1 MRSRRFATITTLCL
15 GLAGTFLPSST
26 ATAQRITDDA
36 WAPHRSTKVLYAG
49 KAGGQREKVFGAFL
63 REHFEGSAT
72 LPLQE
77 LSMATAKDFDV
88 VIVDWVSQFGCDGY
102 PKRQGRLFSAPADLD
117 ADFTKPFIAFSYVAS
132 NVRPRSKLDWL

>member
-1 MRSRRFATITTLCL
+1 MTALCL
-15 GLAGTFLPSST
+15 GLAGTFLSM
-26 ATAQRITDDA
+26 ATASAQRVTDEA

-49 KAGGQREKVFGAFL
+49 KAGGQREKVFAAFL
-63 REHFEGSAT
+63 RDNFDGSAT
-72 LPLQE
+72 LPLEE

-102 PKRQGRLFSAPADLD
+102 PKRQGRLFSAPTTLD

-132 NVRPRSKLDWL
+132 NVRPQGKLDWL